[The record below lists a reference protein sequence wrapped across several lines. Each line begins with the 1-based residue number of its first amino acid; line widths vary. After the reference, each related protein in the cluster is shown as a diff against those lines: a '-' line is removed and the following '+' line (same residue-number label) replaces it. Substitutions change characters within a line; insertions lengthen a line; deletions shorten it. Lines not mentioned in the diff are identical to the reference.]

1 MGSSPTVA
9 FASRS
14 SSGRVYKYNCL
25 DNAEVAPMVERRPEE
40 PRVGSSSL
48 PLGTTKD
55 TSATQ
60 FCVMSTKSVGSNP
73 ILPDQTALVVHRGAR
88 RLKKAEGNGS
98 IPVSGSISGSS
109 PIGRGTRKN
118 VS

>member
-14 SSGRVYKYNCL
+14 SMGRVYKYNCL
-25 DNAEVAPMVERRPEE
+25 DNAEVAQLVERRSEE
-40 PRVGSSSL
+40 PGVGSSTL

-60 FCVMSTKSVGSNP
+60 FN
-73 ILPDQTALVVHRGAR
+73 ALGAR
-88 RLKKAEGNGS
+88 
-98 IPVSGSISGSS
+98 
-109 PIGRGTRKN
+109 
-118 VS
+118 